1 MTWQELP
8 QYKLPETKRRE
19 KKSDTADNKRRVKAL
34 QTKDR
39 LRKCSLI
46 FTDLHLE
53 PFTLNITNFL
63 SFKRLQI
70 AQPDCFDGGEHIKNI
85 TLQLL
90 FQLVL

>member
-8 QYKLPETKRRE
+8 QYKLPETKSRG
-19 KKSDTADNKRRVKAL
+19 KKSDIADCKRRVKAL

-39 LRKCSLI
+39 LKKWSLV

-63 SFKRLQI
+63 PFTRLQI
-70 AQPDCFDGGEHIKNI
+70 VQPDCFDGEHIKNI